1 MVWYGMVWYGMVWY
15 GMVWYGMVWYGMVW
29 YGMVWYGMVW
39 YGMVWY
45 GMLLLLLLL
54 WHPARAGG
62 RNCQTRSPWAGRKG
76 AVGRRHAG
84 RACADDDRGGGGG
97 APCRGGGGCARKE
110 EGGATCVCYPG
121 ALPRCGG
128 EGDPTCARR
137 RRGGGAG
144 WRDHLFGDLRGPV
157 SPCFRPPLPH
167 DRGGGNLPACP

>member
-1 MVWYGMVWYGMVWY
+1 MPHYPALWYGMAWH
-15 GMVWYGMVWYGMVW
+15 
-29 YGMVWYGMVW
+29 GMVW

-45 GMLLLLLLL
+45 GMLLLLLLG
-54 WHPARAGG
+54 HPARAGG
-62 RNCQTRSPWAGRKG
+62 RSCQTRSPWAGRKG

-97 APCRGGGGCARKE
+97 GHVGGGGGARARRRE
-110 EGGATCVCYPG
+110 EPPVCVTLEPY
-121 ALPRCGG
+121 PRCGG

-144 WRDHLFGDLRGPV
+144 WRDHLFGDLRGPD